1 MYIVS
6 YICQSYEYYIGR
18 GIIYGQKKVKLSCEE
33 KSSRARGEEV
43 CLKFIGDRN
52 KVHVFN
58 GVVLGAYP
66 SLFTVR
72 IYSEERVFVK
82 SFMYTD
88 FIVGRLFIKKTG
100 A

>member
-1 MYIVS
+1 MDKRRLS
-6 YICQSYEYYIGR
+6 SLAR
-18 GIIYGQKKVKLSCEE
+18 KKVAELV
-33 KSSRARGEEV
+33 GEEV